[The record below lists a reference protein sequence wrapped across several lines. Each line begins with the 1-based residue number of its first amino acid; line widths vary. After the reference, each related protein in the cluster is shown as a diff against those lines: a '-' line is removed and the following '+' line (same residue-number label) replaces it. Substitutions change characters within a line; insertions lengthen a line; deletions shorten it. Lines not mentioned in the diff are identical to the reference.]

1 MGANVAGRPS
11 VVCACGIVEDEAW
24 QSRDFKKLIELYG
37 PIENELTDSENDK
50 LVFARRHE
58 TTR

>member
-37 PIENELTDSENDK
+37 SLPATAEL
-50 LVFARRHE
+50 LVTGF
-58 TTR
+58 